1 MYHAENASTIIIDE
15 PELSLHPKWQE
26 KILSFYRNLFTNEDG
41 KQIAQLMIATHS
53 QYIIQSAM
61 NKVNRD
67 DVKLFIKKSDLGIDA
82 TTVDNVLL
90 GSYSSVEINYLAF
103 GVEKGNIIFNY
114 SEHYTTHYV
123 I

>member
-67 DVKLFIKKSDLGIDA
+67 DVKIILLKKSDLGIDA

-90 GSYSSVEINYLAF
+90 GSYSSVEK
-103 GVEKGNIIFNY
+103 KGNIIFNY
-114 SEHYTTHYV
+114 SVHYTTHYV